1 MDGSA
6 DGAETQFSL
15 QPQLSALDVGFM
27 ERIRIINRI
36 MSAQEGT
43 FGDCEPVGEGISEM
57 RIFVG
62 PGYRV
67 YYTRRGEVVYLLLCG
82 GNKSSQ
88 KRDIK
93 LAKSILDE
101 IEQGDRK

>member
-1 MDGSA
+1 MNTIIRTH
-6 DGAETQFSL
+6 EF
-15 QPQLSALDVGFM
+15 DVWLKGLKDVTA
-27 ERIRIINRI
+27 RLRIINRI
-36 MSAQEGT
+36 MAAQEGH
-43 FGDCEPVGEGISEM
+43 FGDCKPVGHCISEM

-67 YYTRRGEVVYLLLCG
+67 YYTKRAEVVYLLLCG
-82 GNKSSQ
+82 GNKSTQ

-101 IEQGDRK
+101 IEKEGGK

>member
-1 MDGSA
+1 MNTLIRTH
-6 DGAETQFSL
+6 EF
-15 QPQLSALDVGFM
+15 DVWLKGLKDVQA
-27 ERIRIINRI
+27 RLRIICRI
-36 MSAQEGT
+36 MSAQEGN

>member
-1 MDGSA
+1 
-6 DGAETQFSL
+6 
-15 QPQLSALDVGFM
+15 
-27 ERIRIINRI
+27 
-36 MSAQEGT
+36 MSAQEGN
-43 FGDCEPVGEGISEM
+43 FGDCESVGEGISEM